1 MCASAFERLTL
12 EYCKSLASLSS
23 ITRPYLGIIV
33 GIALDRQ
40 CAWGVRSSGGQCW
53 LQQNYSGRER
63 QELYWGE
70 LSWEQ
75 PWGLDDPWRE
85 KQSQD

>member
-40 CAWGVRSSGGQCW
+40 CAWGVRSCRGQCW

-63 QELYWGE
+63 QELCWGG
-70 LSWEQ
+70 LS
-75 PWGLDDPWRE
+75 
-85 KQSQD
+85 